1 MRALVVCDIHEDE
14 EALTRIRDRMGRE
27 RFDHL
32 LVCGDLSR
40 SASFAEDFLSEFPDA
55 FVIPGNW
62 DSKAAGEVLAKAKN
76 YVHERRIKLGNGLNV
91 VGFGYSNITPFRTFG
106 ELPEEE
112 IYRRMSNLEIDGDTL
127 LMLHCPP
134 KGHFDE
140 VRDANVA
147 NGDTIAML
155 QHRGAP
161 VSKTSDIGVAP
172 LVRSVEQVGI
182 HAGSEAILRVVE
194 EKRPLAAFF
203 GHIHDHH
210 GTAALGKT
218 TLVKVPAAESMRGCI
233 VETDKRKLKTEFVI
247 L

>member
-1 MRALVVCDIHEDE
+1 MRALVVCDIHEEE
-14 EALTRIRDRMGRE
+14 EAVARIRGRMGRE

-62 DSKAAGEVLAKAKN
+62 DSEAAGAVIAKAKN
-76 YVHERRIKLGNGLNV
+76 YVHERHIKLGNGLNV

-106 ELPEEE
+106 ELPEGE
-112 IYRRMSNLEIDGDTL
+112 IRKRMSGLEIDGDTL

-140 VRDANVA
+140 VR
-147 NGDTIAML
+147 
-155 QHRGAP
+155 
-161 VSKTSDIGVAP
+161 
-172 LVRSVEQVGI
+172 GI

-203 GHIHDHH
+203 GHIHEHH
-210 GTAALGKT
+210 GSAVLGGT
-218 TLVKVPAAESMRGCI
+218 TLVKVPAAEGMRGCI
-233 VETDKRKLKTEFVI
+233 VETDKRTLKTEFVV

>member
-147 NGDTIAML
+147 NGDI
-155 QHRGAP
+155 
-161 VSKTSDIGVAP
+161 AP